1 MKKLRGLRAAQVMAA
16 SIAVIA
22 LASTAACSSDDSS
35 DDSSNSSSAVEAPEG
50 SYPGVAATGDPVKI
64 GLINNEGGQAISQP
78 ASREAAEAVV
88 KYANENLGGIGGRP
102 IELVICKEAEEPAS
116 ARDCANQMVEA
127 KVSAAVI
134 TSTGLGDV
142 MVPTITGAGI
152 PYITASGQSTS
163 ELTNP
168 GSFLWTGGFPASLNA
183 MASYAGEKGMK
194 NVTAFTINVPAA
206 VNGLEK
212 LGIPAFKAQGVDLKV
227 VPIPLG
233 TPDAT
238 PQVSA
243 GLASNPEGVIV
254 VGEETAC
261 TSVFKA
267 LGTLGS
273 TAEKF
278 TNASC
283 TADSVVQAVGSSI
296 EGAHVFA
303 AYDATSDTPEANLFK
318 SIMEKYSPSTETGG
332 QTPVAYQG
340 MLGLIRATESV
351 QGTDTSAAAIIA
363 AIKAAKDVPVPAAE
377 GLTFTCNGTA
387 LPPLTSICGKGSIV
401 LTIKD
406 GQPTD
411 PQTVGS

>member
-1 MKKLRGLRAAQVMAA
+1 MKPLIGRGAVKVLAA
-16 SIAVIA
+16 SVAVVA
-22 LASTAACSSDDSS
+22 LTGLTACSSDD
-35 DDSSNSSSAVEAPEG
+35 DDSSSASASVEAPEG
-50 SYPGVAATGDPVKI
+50 SFAGKVATGDPVKI

-78 ASREAAEAVV
+78 QSREAAEAVV

-102 IELVICKEAEEPAS
+102 IELVSCKQGEEPAS

-142 MVPTITGAGI
+142 MVPIITNAGI

-168 GSFLWTGGFPASLNA
+168 NSFLWTGGFPASLNA
-183 MASYAGEKGMK
+183 MATYAGDKGMK
-194 NVTAFTINVPAA
+194 NVTAYTINVPAA
-206 VNGLEK
+206 VNGLEQ
-212 LGIPAFKAQGVDLKV
+212 LGTPAFKAAGVNLKV
-227 VPIPLG
+227 IPIPLG

-243 GLASNPEGVIV
+243 GLDNNPEGVIV

-261 TSVFKA
+261 TAVFKA
-267 LGTLGS
+267 LGTLGTS
-273 TAEKF
+273 AEKF

-283 TADSVVQAVGSSI
+283 TADSVIEAVGSSI
-296 EGAHVFA
+296 DGAQVFA
-303 AYDATSDTPEANLFK
+303 AYDTSSDTPEANLFK
-318 SIMEKYSPSTETGG
+318 AIMQTYAPNTETGG

-340 MLGLIRATESV
+340 MLGLVRATESV
-351 QGTDTSAAAIIA
+351 QGSDTSAPALIS
-363 AIKAAKDVPVPAAE
+363 AIKAATNVPVPAAE
-377 GLTFTCNGTA
+377 GLTFSCNGTA

-401 LTIKD
+401 LTMKD

-411 PQTVGS
+411 PKIVQ